1 MVEMKTSQL
10 TEAEPLYLW
19 VRPPVRNAEVCTS
32 TTQTFSFQFLDWS
45 LSLPCRINI
54 ALQRKICKKS
64 KKAGLKSQ
72 QRDILGIISQACQD
86 RTMCYGVH
94 LRKQRNSQRITSEL
108 VSHFGKDFL
117 YLLVLSI
124 KIDPAGYNDIIN
136 HVQKSSK
143 LEKKI

>member
-1 MVEMKTSQL
+1 
-10 TEAEPLYLW
+10 
-19 VRPPVRNAEVCTS
+19 
-32 TTQTFSFQFLDWS
+32 
-45 LSLPCRINI
+45 
-54 ALQRKICKKS
+54 
-64 KKAGLKSQ
+64 
-72 QRDILGIISQACQD
+72 
-86 RTMCYGVH
+86 MCYGVY

-143 LEKKI
+143 LEKKKFSAPQRGGVRKYRSAFPGVCS